1 MMTMT
6 NLATVYIIIG
16 AGPVT
21 RKSQK
26 KFYSSLSYGNF
37 IMSEMDLKDRLDILG
52 KYNFDIKERR
62 IYLCGAIG
70 GEEDDEYTGY
80 IIEHIHFLNSL
91 NHDPIQLILNSPGG
105 TDDTLLYLYD
115 AITTSQSEVITIGSG
130 MVCSAA
136 SLVLAC
142 GDKRYATENCKM
154 MTHKGQVVIS
164 GDDDEIHS
172 QSELQT
178 KLTDLYWKLLAR
190 HSTKT
195 ADQWY
200 SKSKD
205 EGQLWLNA
213 EEMLKWGVI
222 DGIIK
227 PTRRD
232 FTPLPT
238 RKLKRLIADLE
249 KEEEEDTEEE

>member
-1 MMTMT
+1 MGQA
-6 NLATVYIIIG
+6 N
-16 AGPVT
+16 
-21 RKSQK
+21 R
-26 KFYSSLSYGNF
+26 
-37 IMSEMDLKDRLDILG
+37 MSEISLKDRLDILG

-62 IYLCGAIG
+62 VYLCGAIG
-70 GEEDDEYTGY
+70 AEEDKDEYNGY
-80 IIEHIHFLNSL
+80 IVEHIHFLNSL
-91 NHDPIQLILNSPGG
+91 NHDPIQLIINSPGG
-105 TDDTLLYLYD
+105 TDDILLYMYD
-115 AITTSQSEVITIGSG
+115 AITTSPSEIITIGSG

-142 GDKRYATENCKM
+142 GDRRYATENCKM

-172 QSELQT
+172 QAELQ
-178 KLTDLYWKLLAR
+178 KKITDLYWKLLAR
-190 HSTKT
+190 HSNGKKT

-213 EEMLKWGVI
+213 EDMLKWGVI

-227 PTRRD
+227 PSRRE
-232 FTPLPT
+232 FSPLPKK
-238 RKLKRLIADLE
+238 KLKRLISDLE
-249 KEEEEDTEEE
+249 KEEETEEE